1 MKAAVTGGAG
11 FIGSHLV
18 ENLLAANYKVL
29 VIDNFS
35 TGTKNNLEN
44 FQDRV
49 EIINHDICTKFST
62 NIFRDC
68 SVVFHLA
75 ALADIVPS
83 IESPIDYM
91 ATNVQGTVNVL
102 EAARESNVARIIY
115 AASSTCYGLAQEFPT
130 NEKHPNHP
138 MFPYALSKYLGELV
152 FFHWLELYG
161 LKGLSL
167 RLFNVYGPRA
177 RTSGNYGAVMG
188 VFLAQK
194 IANQPFTV
202 VGNGTQ
208 SRDFTYVSDVARAF
222 VTAGESSLSG
232 EAINIGT
239 QNPQS
244 INRLVQLLGGNVEYI
259 PKRPGEPDKTHADI
273 SKARNLLKWEP
284 EVDFEQGIS
293 KVLDQ
298 IELWRDAPI
307 WNSAKINNATKNW
320 FEFLG
325 KHENH

>member
-1 MKAAVTGGAG
+1 MKAVVTGGAG

-18 ENLLAANYKVL
+18 ENLLAANYEVI

-35 TGTKNNLEN
+35 TGTKNNVWG
-44 FQDRV
+44 FQDQV
-49 EIINHDICTKFST
+49 EIISHDICTKFPT
-62 NIFRDC
+62 NIFREC

-83 IESPIDYM
+83 IERPIDYM

-102 EAARESNVARIIY
+102 EAARESGVDRIIY
-115 AASSTCYGLAQEFPT
+115 TASSTCYGIAREFPT

-177 RTSGNYGAVMG
+177 RTTGNYGAVMG

-194 IANQPFTV
+194 IANQPYTV
-202 VGNGTQ
+202 VGDGTQ
-208 SRDFTYVSDVARAF
+208 SRDFTYVSDVVRAF

-244 INRLVQLLGGNVEYI
+244 INRLVQLLGGTVEFI

-293 KVLDQ
+293 EVLDQ
-298 IELWRDAPI
+298 IELWKDAPV
-307 WNSAKINNATKNW
+307 WNRAQINNATSTW

-325 KHENH
+325 THENN